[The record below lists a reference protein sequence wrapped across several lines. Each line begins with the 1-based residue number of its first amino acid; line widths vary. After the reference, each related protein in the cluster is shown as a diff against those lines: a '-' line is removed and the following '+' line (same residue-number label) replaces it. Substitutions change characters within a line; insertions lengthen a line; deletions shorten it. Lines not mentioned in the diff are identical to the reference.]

1 MDKEIIK
8 KIFEKHLEHD
18 LFFDKKI
25 LNVADNSSQKS
36 FNTIPNKTIRII
48 HQKKRINPSKI
59 GKTLGIG
66 KSTVTATIDSLENE
80 GMVVRKTDPNDR
92 RKQWISLTQKGEEY
106 HEELIEKITETV
118 AKVSEKHGMELKD
131 LEDYYNHLSKMVEI
145 LGKYIK

>member
-1 MDKEIIK
+1 MDKEIIE

-25 LNVADNSSQKS
+25 LNVADNFSQKS

-48 HQKKRINPSKI
+48 HQKQRINPSKI

-66 KSTVTATIDSLENE
+66 KSTVTATIDSLENK
-80 GMVVRKTDPNDR
+80 GMVVRESDPNDR
-92 RKQWISLTQKGEEY
+92 RKQWISLTQKGESY
-106 HEELIEKITETV
+106 HDELIDKITENV
-118 AKVSEKHGMELKD
+118 AKVSEKHGMQLKD
-131 LEDYYNHLSKMVEI
+131 LEEYYDHLSKMVEI

>member
-66 KSTVTATIDSLENE
+66 KSTVTSTIDSLESK

-92 RKQWISLTQKGEEY
+92 RKQWISLTQKGEAY
-106 HEELIEKITETV
+106 HDELVQKITENV
-118 AKVSEKHGMELKD
+118 AKISEKYGIELRD
-131 LEDYYNHLSKMVEI
+131 LEDYYVHLSKMVEI
-145 LGKYIK
+145 LGKYMK